1 MLFQSYKGKV
11 FNSIRYDHYISR
23 LGFSAEE
30 YAVCIEADDALYIV
44 LGDEDKHKAL
54 EKANRFVNKYKVS
67 VVVRF
72 FRRESADKLINTVVC
87 RIDPPEQ
94 FKGKKNKKRSHDQQQ
109 EQNSQNIDKEESKKE
124 LDTYLNNYLNS
135 LSKSKSDV

>member
-30 YAVCIEADDALYIV
+30 YAVCIEADDTLYIV
-44 LGDEDKHKAL
+44 IGDEDKHKAL
-54 EKANRFVNKYKVS
+54 EKANRFVNKYKVPI
-67 VVVRF
+67 VVRF
-72 FRRESADKLINTVVC
+72 FRRESADELINTVIC

-94 FKGKKNKKRSHDQQQ
+94 FKGKKNKKRSRDQQ
-109 EQNSQNIDKEESKKE
+109 EQISPKIDKEESKKE